1 MLKVGIT
8 GGIGSGKSAACKI
21 IENFGNPIL
30 YADDIAKELLFTNEV
45 VIKRIRYEFDDDIT
59 DEKGSIDKKKLAKL
73 IFFDSKLKTKL
84 ENIVHPFV
92 IDYVKKQFKKFESS
106 KEYKLIFLEAA
117 LIYESGFDKYLD
129 YVVVVNAERERCIN
143 RVIERDKTSRDE
155 VLGRINAQ
163 MEPKLKAEMADFVI
177 QNNGDINSLNTNVG
191 FIYKLLL
198 KISETQNGH
207 KST

>member
-8 GGIGSGKSAACKI
+8 GGIGSGKSAVCKI
-21 IENFGNPIL
+21 IEKFGNPIL
-30 YADDIAKELLFTNEV
+30 YADDIAKELLFTNDV
-45 VIKRIRYEFDDDIT
+45 VKKRIRYEFDEDIY

-106 KEYKLIFLEAA
+106 NEYKIIFLEAA
-117 LIYESGFDKYLD
+117 LIYESGVDEFLD
-129 YVVVVNAERERCIN
+129 YVVVVNAEKERCIN

-163 MEPKLKAEMADFVI
+163 MDPKQKAEMADFVI
-177 QNNGDINSLNTNVG
+177 HNNGDINSLNTNVN

>member
-8 GGIGSGKSAACKI
+8 GGIGSGKSAVCKI
-21 IENFGNPIL
+21 IEKFGNPIL
-30 YADDIAKELLFTNEV
+30 YADDIAKELLFTNDAV
-45 VIKRIRYEFDDDIT
+45 KKRIRYEFDEDIY

-106 KEYKLIFLEAA
+106 NEYKIIFLEAA
-117 LIYESGFDKYLD
+117 LIYESGVDELLD
-129 YVVVVNAERERCIN
+129 YVVVVNADQERCIN
-143 RVIERDKTSRDE
+143 RVIERDKTSRDD

-163 MEPKLKAEMADFVI
+163 MDPKQKVEMADFVI
-177 QNNGDINSLNTNVG
+177 HNNGDINSLNTNVE

-198 KISETQNGH
+198 KISETQNGL